1 MLIEILEAVA
11 SDAWV
16 GLAGVIFGSLLT
28 TLGVWLT
35 NRSNTKQA
43 LQRLQH
49 EERVASERVRK
60 ERLEELYIL
69 VCHWSNLFFKHYVNL
84 DLVMKGSLSYNDYLD
99 IITAPSDDKA
109 EYSRIQM
116 IVDIYGEDV
125 LSYYE
130 AVEEAKV
137 KVNHVN
143 AQHKKAYKLGRS
155 GLDFI
160 NPAKEAQLVLGDA
173 LDAFKLAIAEAARA

>member
-1 MLIEILEAVA
+1 MIEIFNSVA

-49 EERVASERVRK
+49 EERVASESVRK

-69 VCHWSNLFFKHYVNL
+69 VCHWSNLFFKHYLNL
-84 DLVMKGSLSYNDYLD
+84 NLVMKGSLSYNDYLD
-99 IITAPSDDKA
+99 MITAPSDDNA
-109 EYSRIQM
+109 DYNRIQM

-125 LSYYE
+125 RSYYE
-130 AVEEAKV
+130 AVEVAKV
-137 KVNHVN
+137 EVNYVG
-143 AQHKKAYKLGRS
+143 AQHKQAYKLGES
-155 GLDFI
+155 GLEFI
-160 NPAKEAQLVLGDA
+160 GPAKEAQLVLGDA
-173 LDAFKLAIAEAARA
+173 FDEFKFAIAKAARA